1 MKRCT
6 EALDTVQP
14 EQELVEAIRWEIE
27 GRVQGVGFRPF
38 VHRLATRLNLT
49 GQVWNSGGR
58 VIVEAQGNPAHLVR
72 FAHELIQN
80 APANSHPHIACTN
93 SIAARAA
100 TNFEIRSSQIAT
112 QATGISSPHIPADM
126 PICAR
131 CLAEMNDSTDRRF
144 HYPFTH
150 CDQCGP
156 RYSIMTGLPYDR
168 VRTSLNDFP
177 LCPDCAQEYHDPKN
191 RRFHAQSI
199 SCPHCGPQLRYRG
212 GHAEEIE
219 DTAQALE
226 AAIAVLATG
235 GIVAVRGVGGYHL
248 MVDATNDEAVALLRL
263 RKHRPEKPLAVMFP
277 WHGEDGLE
285 ALRKAT
291 QVTDIDAQALRGPE
305 RPIILLPLH
314 IGHKLSDAIAPG
326 LNEIGALLPYAPLH
340 HLILSALNRPLIAT
354 SANIS
359 GDPII
364 TNPEEA
370 EQRLAAVADGFL
382 HHDRQILHRIDDGIY
397 RRIAHRVRPIRLGR
411 GATPLEIELPTA
423 IIRPILAVGG
433 QQKNTISLAWSNRLV
448 LSPHIGDLDSF
459 ATQISFEKQVK
470 TLQEL
475 YDIQSEIII
484 HDRHAD
490 YVSTRWAKASGLEC
504 RAVSHH
510 HAHAAALCGEHG
522 RFDTDTLVFTWDGTG
537 QGPDGTLWGGEA
549 LIGRPGKWLRHASFV
564 PFALPGGE
572 SAIRAP
578 WRLAQALCWACGLDW
593 QPAGI
598 SREEIHLLHTVW
610 ERQLNSPTTSSV
622 GRLFDAAAALLGLVS
637 SVSHEAQAPMRLE
650 ATARGVGN
658 PIELLDQ
665 CDADGVL
672 RCDWRP
678 LIRHLI
684 NDRVPPAQ
692 RAADFHATLAQV
704 VLTQARSARASHKIE
719 SVGLTGGVFQNR
731 RLTEE
736 TITALHADG
745 FEVLLHEHI
754 PCNDGGISYG
764 QVMEMLPALRPV
776 RRLQ

>member
-1 MKRCT
+1 
-6 EALDTVQP
+6 
-14 EQELVEAIRWEIE
+14 
-27 GRVQGVGFRPF
+27 
-38 VHRLATRLNLT
+38 
-49 GQVWNSGGR
+49 
-58 VIVEAQGNPAHLVR
+58 
-72 FAHELIQN
+72 
-80 APANSHPHIACTN
+80 
-93 SIAARAA
+93 
-100 TNFEIRSSQIAT
+100 
-112 QATGISSPHIPADM
+112 
-126 PICAR
+126 
-131 CLAEMNDSTDRRF
+131 MNDSADRRYR
-144 HYPFTH
+144 YPFTH

-177 LCPDCAQEYHDPKN
+177 LCPDCSREYHDPIN

-199 SCPHCGPQLRYRG
+199 SCPQCGPQLRYRG
-212 GHAEEIE
+212 GPAREIK

-226 AAIAVLATG
+226 AAIAVLAKG

-248 MVDATNDEAVALLRL
+248 MVDATNDAAVALLRL

-277 WHGEDGLE
+277 WQGEDGLD
-285 ALRKAT
+285 ALRKAAL
-291 QVTDIDAQALRGPE
+291 VTDIDAQALCSPE
-305 RPIILLPLH
+305 SPIVLLPLQT
-314 IGHKLSDAIAPG
+314 GHELGSAVAPG

-340 HLILSALNRPLIAT
+340 HLILSSLNRPLIAT

-364 TNPEEA
+364 TDPKDA

-397 RRIAHRVRPIRLGR
+397 RPIANRVRPIRLGR
-411 GATPLEIELPTA
+411 GATPWEIELPYA
-423 IIRPILAVGG
+423 ISRPILAVGA
-433 QQKNTISLAWSNRLV
+433 QQKNTISLAWAKRLV
-448 LSPHIGDLDSF
+448 LSPHIGNLDSF
-459 ATQISFEKQVK
+459 ATQTSFEHQIK
-470 TLQEL
+470 TLQGL
-475 YDIQSEIII
+475 YDVQAEVII
-484 HDRHAD
+484 HDQHAA
-490 YVSTRWAKASGLEC
+490 YFSTRWAKASGLEC

-537 QGPDGTLWGGEA
+537 LGEDGTLWGGEA
-549 LIGRPGKWLRHASFV
+549 LIGRPGAWKRHASFET
-564 PFALPGGE
+564 FALPGGE

-578 WRLAQALCWACGLDW
+578 WRLAQTLCWACGIDW

-598 SREEIHLLHTVW
+598 SVDEIHLLHTVW

-622 GRLFDAAAALLGLVS
+622 GRLFDAAAALLGLVD

-678 LIRHLI
+678 LIRHLV
-684 NDRVPPAQ
+684 NDRVPTAQ

-704 VLTQARSARASHKIE
+704 VLTQARSARTSHLIE

-736 TITALHADG
+736 TITALQADG
-745 FEVLLHEHI
+745 FEVLLHERI

-764 QVMEMLPALRPV
+764 QVMETLPELRPV